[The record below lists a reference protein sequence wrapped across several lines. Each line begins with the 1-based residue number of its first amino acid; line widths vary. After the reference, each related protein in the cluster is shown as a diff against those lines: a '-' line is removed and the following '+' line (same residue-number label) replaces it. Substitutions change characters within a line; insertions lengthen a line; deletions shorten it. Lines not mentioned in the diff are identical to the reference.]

1 MIYSYVDSPGS
12 EGGVAMIEYNVGLED
27 DATDFCTAFDVSLQV
42 GRTDN
47 HSLISPLP
55 LHEQQNSANPPADT
69 VGHSARQD
77 LFGGDGTV
85 RPPDPYVGMSFD
97 SEEAVKTYYVAYASS
112 IGFAV
117 RISRSRRSKKD
128 ETVIMLRFVCS
139 KEGYYNKKDRSLD
152 GKKKR
157 KGPGSIREGCK
168 AMLEVRKN
176 VDDQWVVTK
185 YLNEHNHELG
195 VPSKVRYIATEGDTE
210 IEPFLGME
218 FESYEAAKTYYYT
231 YASRVGFDARV
242 RQSRR
247 SARDESFVMR
257 RFVCRKEGFHVDED
271 GNGTGDDGK
280 KKAKKIIEK
289 EGCQAVFEIIRK
301 DYDRWVVTKL
311 VTEHTHPLSPT
322 PPNEVRCI
330 RSQGE
335 MLVIAK
341 SFTDIVKKAVAP
353 NGTMP
358 MLGDSSDESESEFQ
372 GHTEE
377 SVTRYSDL
385 RGDAIR
391 CAQEGAIS
399 VETYKI
405 AKEAL
410 QKALT
415 DVLMAKIKQRKLQQQ
430 HVQNSLKPQKVLNKK
445 PLPKLTQKK
454 LARRRHAEDE
464 EQEE

>member
-1 MIYSYVDSPGS
+1 
-12 EGGVAMIEYNVGLED
+12 
-27 DATDFCTAFDVSLQV
+27 
-42 GRTDN
+42 
-47 HSLISPLP
+47 
-55 LHEQQNSANPPADT
+55 
-69 VGHSARQD
+69 
-77 LFGGDGTV
+77 
-85 RPPDPYVGMSFD
+85 MSFD

-168 AMLEVRKN
+168 AMLEVRKSVN
-176 VDDQWVVTK
+176 DQWVVTK

-289 EGCQAVFEIIRK
+289 EGCQAVFEIVRK
-301 DYDRWVVTKL
+301 DYD
-311 VTEHTHPLSPT
+311 
-322 PPNEVRCI
+322 
-330 RSQGE
+330 
-335 MLVIAK
+335 
-341 SFTDIVKKAVAP
+341 
-353 NGTMP
+353 
-358 MLGDSSDESESEFQ
+358 
-372 GHTEE
+372 
-377 SVTRYSDL
+377 
-385 RGDAIR
+385 R

-430 HVQNSLKPQKVLNKK
+430 HVQNSLKPQKMLNKK